1 MTDSP
6 FEPVLR
12 PLRQRRLRII
22 LLVTTLV
29 ATAAVTYFL
38 TRTPADAAA
47 TGHANHATAVADS
60 AQPVWLS
67 AEEADRIGVTF
78 AEVTV
83 GSMAREVRTVAQVS
97 YDETRVATV
106 ALKVD
111 GWVEQLFVNITGQP
125 VKKGEPLL
133 ELYSPML
140 VSAQQDLL
148 IAHRLASEVG
158 AGTPSARAGADEL
171 LQAARRRL
179 AYWDVPPDVIA
190 AIEQGGQVRK
200 SVGFVSPVNGIVIDK
215 LVLVGQRIMAGE
227 PLFKIADLSR
237 VWLEGE
243 VFEPDLPAARLGV
256 EVTAEFPA
264 LPGTQRNGRITYVY
278 PTLNPETRTGRIRV
292 ELPNGDLTLKPGMY
306 ATIRFRA
313 GARPGLSVPRS
324 AVLATGERNLVFVK
338 DADGML
344 TPRDV
349 TLGTSTDDRI
359 EILSGLAKGEQVVAS
374 GTFLLDAE
382 SNLGTALGGMG
393 NMPGMDLKAPSSG
406 PGPRSSPTTPRK
418 NQQVPGDTAMSA
430 MPGMEMPA
438 PPAKADTPASPT
450 GGADAHSNH

>member
-1 MTDSP
+1 MNDSP
-6 FEPVLR
+6 FEPVPR
-12 PLRQRRLRII
+12 TSWGRRLRIG
-22 LLVTTLV
+22 LLVTVIV
-29 ATAAVTYFL
+29 ATAVVVYVL
-38 TRTPADAAA
+38 TRAPAPPAA
-47 TGHANHATAVADS
+47 TGHTANATPGADG
-60 AQPVWLS
+60 AQPVMLS
-67 AEEADRIGVTF
+67 ARDARRIGVTF
-78 AEVTV
+78 SEVTL

-125 VKKGEPLL
+125 VRKGEPLL

-148 IAHRLASEVG
+148 IAHRLVTDVA
-158 AGTPSARAGADEL
+158 AGTPSARGGADEL

-179 AYWDVPPDVIA
+179 TYWDVPPDAIA
-190 AIEQGGQVRK
+190 AIEQSGQVRK
-200 SVGFVSPVNGIVIDK
+200 AVGFVAPVNGIVVEK

-227 PLFKIADLSR
+227 PLYKIADLSR

-243 VFEPDLPAARLGV
+243 VFEPDLPAARLGL
-256 EVTAEFPA
+256 EVMAEFPA
-264 LPGTQRNGRITYVY
+264 LPGTQRAGRITYVY

-292 ELPNGDLTLKPGMY
+292 ELPNNDLALKPGMY

-313 GARPGLSVPRS
+313 AGRTGLSVPRS

-338 DADGML
+338 DTDGML

-349 TLGTSTDDRI
+349 TLGAMTDDRI
-359 EILSGLAKGEQVVAS
+359 EILTGLAAGEQVVSS

-382 SNLGTALGGMG
+382 SNLGAALGGMG
-393 NMPGMDLKAPSSG
+393 NMPGMDLKAPTKGPASDSS
-406 PGPRSSPTTPRK
+406 
-418 NQQVPGDTAMSA
+418 
-430 MPGMEMPA
+430 A
-438 PPAKADTPASPT
+438 PPK

>member
-6 FEPVLR
+6 FEPVLGPSR
-12 PLRQRRLRII
+12 KRLLRIS
-22 LLVTTLV
+22 LLVAALV

-38 TRTPADAAA
+38 TRKPAGSAAA
-47 TGHANHATAVADS
+47 GHADHATAAADG
-60 AQPVWLS
+60 AQPVMLS
-67 AEEADRIGVTF
+67 AQDAGRIGVTF

-125 VKKGEPLL
+125 VRKGEPLL

-148 IAHRLASEVG
+148 IAHRLVTDVA
-158 AGTPSARAGADEL
+158 AGTPSARGGADEL

-179 AYWDVPPDVIA
+179 TYWDVPSDAIA

-200 SVGFVSPVNGIVIDK
+200 AVGFVAPVNGIVVEK

-227 PLFKIADLSR
+227 PLYKIADLSR

-243 VFEPDLPAARLGV
+243 VFEPDLPAARLGL
-256 EVTAEFPA
+256 EVMAEFPA
-264 LPGTQRNGRITYVY
+264 LPGTQRAGRITYVY

-292 ELPNGDLTLKPGMY
+292 ELPNNDLALKPGMY

-313 GARPGLSVPRS
+313 AGRTGLSAPRS

-338 DADGML
+338 DTDGML

-349 TLGTSTDDRI
+349 TLGAMTDDRI
-359 EILSGLAKGEQVVAS
+359 EILTGLAAGEQVVSS

-382 SNLGTALGGMG
+382 SNLGAALGGMG
-393 NMPGMDLKAPSSG
+393 NMPGMDLKAPTKGPASDSS
-406 PGPRSSPTTPRK
+406 
-418 NQQVPGDTAMSA
+418 
-430 MPGMEMPA
+430 A
-438 PPAKADTPASPT
+438 PPK